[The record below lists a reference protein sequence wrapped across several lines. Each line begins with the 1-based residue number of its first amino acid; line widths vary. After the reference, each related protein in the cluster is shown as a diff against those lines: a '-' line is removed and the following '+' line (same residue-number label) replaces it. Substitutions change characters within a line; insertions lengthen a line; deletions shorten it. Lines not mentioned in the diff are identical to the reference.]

1 MHLLQKISKTKGKIP
16 NRAAKND
23 HNLPMHM
30 LRRSEIDP
38 STL

>member
-30 LRRSEIDP
+30 LRLSEIDP